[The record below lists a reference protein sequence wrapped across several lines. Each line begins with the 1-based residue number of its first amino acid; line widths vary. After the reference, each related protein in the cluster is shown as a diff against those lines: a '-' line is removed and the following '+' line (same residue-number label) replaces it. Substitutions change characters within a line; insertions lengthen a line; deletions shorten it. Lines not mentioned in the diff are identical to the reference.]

1 MTKKVVVTG
10 GAGFIGSHLCRALLD
25 QGSHVVAI
33 DNFDPFYPREIKE
46 RGISTI
52 LERDGFQL
60 VEADIRNTPVVTEIF
75 EGASSVV
82 HLAARAGVR
91 PSIDDPQGY
100 MSVNVEGTAS
110 VLEACRLS
118 GVTNFVFGSSSSVYG
133 DSTPAPF
140 REDAPALCPI
150 SPYAESKRAGEHL
163 CTTFAGL
170 YGMSIASLR
179 FFTVYG
185 DRQRPDL
192 AIHKFTRIISSGER
206 ITRFGDGST
215 ERDYTY
221 VTDIVQGVMG
231 ALEWLEEAGTGVEVF
246 NLGESQTITLSYLI
260 ELIGESLGIEPAI
273 VTAPEQ
279 PGDVKRTC
287 ADVTK
292 ARRVL
297 GYDPRVSME
306 KGIPLFVKW
315 YNETYGYTAP
325 TIS

>member
-1 MTKKVVVTG
+1 
-10 GAGFIGSHLCRALLD
+10 
-25 QGSHVVAI
+25 
-33 DNFDPFYPREIKE
+33 
-46 RGISTI
+46 
-52 LERDGFQL
+52 
-60 VEADIRNTPVVTEIF
+60 
-75 EGASSVV
+75 
-82 HLAARAGVR
+82 
-91 PSIDDPQGY
+91 
-100 MSVNVEGTAS
+100 
-110 VLEACRLS
+110 
-118 GVTNFVFGSSSSVYG
+118 
-133 DSTPAPF
+133 
-140 REDAPALCPI
+140 
-150 SPYAESKRAGEHL
+150 
-163 CTTFAGL
+163 
-170 YGMSIASLR
+170 MSIASLR

-192 AIHKFTRIISSGER
+192 AIHKFTRIISNGER

-221 VTDIVQGVMG
+221 VTDIVQGVLR
-231 ALEWLEEAGTGVEVF
+231 ALEWLEEAGSGVEVF

-325 TIS
+325 KIS